1 MERVKEEIIRFLS
14 RGGNDFWNIISF
26 SNYSAK
32 EVIDAI
38 GILIKEGLIEERDE
52 KFYVKN
58 PIPEIV
64 STSYRC
70 TECKGRGVVDGKNK
84 WKDILNEYNDIAE
97 GRPKPTTLYDQG
109 VVDSD
114 TALARMLYMLERGD
128 IYKKKILIL
137 GDDDLMGILFSLSEL
152 PEEIVVLE
160 VDERLVNFINK
171 VSKERKL
178 SKLKAIRYDAR
189 WEIPKELKGKFD
201 VFFTDPVETV
211 KGIELFISRLLEGVN
226 GIGSC
231 GYFGLTTIESDMKK
245 WHAIEKSLLE
255 MNLVITDVV
264 RKFSYYILGEGDI
277 LDSDLPIIKENPF
290 RLGNPKT
297 LWYNSHLFRV
307 ELIGEKVVKIKGE
320 VDWERDL
327 YFDEYTYVVNP

>member
-1 MERVKEEIIRFLS
+1 MEIVKEEIIRFLS
-14 RGGNDFWNIISF
+14 RGGKDFWSIVSF

-38 GILIKEGLIEERDE
+38 GTLIKDGIIEERNE

-58 PIPEIV
+58 PLPEIV

-70 TECKGRGVVDGKNK
+70 SECKGRGVVDE
-84 WKDILNEYNDIAE
+84 KDRWRELLNEYNNIAKE
-97 GRPKPTTLYDQG
+97 RPRPTTLYDQG

-137 GDDDLMGILFSLSEL
+137 GDDDLMGILFALSKL

-160 VDERLVNFINK
+160 VDERLVNFIDRI
-171 VSKERKL
+171 SKEKGL
-178 SKLKAIRYDAR
+178 SNLKAIRYDAR
-189 WEIPKELKGKFD
+189 WEIPEELKGKFD

-211 KGIELFISRLLEGVN
+211 KGIELFISRLLEGVK
-226 GIGSC
+226 GVGSS

-245 WHAIEKSLLE
+245 WLAIEKSLLE

-264 RKFSYYILGEGDI
+264 RKFSWYSLGEGDI
-277 LDSDLPIIKENPF
+277 LESDLPIIKENPF
-290 RLGNPKT
+290 KLGNPKT

-307 ELIGEKVVKIKGE
+307 ELVGEKVIKIKGE
-320 VDWERDL
+320 VDWGRDL